1 MISLRWRLTLW
12 HLALTALGLI
22 GLIWISYRTLSDSLR
37 AEIDRTLIER
47 ANHVADAVT
56 VVPNRPIEGISPEA
70 TDEFRSPGV
79 YVQLF
84 NLEGAVVAHS
94 FNLGAQELPVA
105 PADLRRLFS
114 GEAFYTTSEVAGQS
128 VRLYYQPLL
137 RKGVVVGAV
146 QVGQSLA
153 ALEST
158 LGQLQL
164 IYTVGAALVLWFGA
178 VGGWALARV
187 GLRPV
192 AQVTQAARDI
202 VHAEDLKQRVAY
214 SGPMDEVGMLATMF
228 NEMLDRL
235 QKLFEGQRRFLAEAA
250 HELRTPLASMLG
262 NVDLLA
268 CFGDD
273 MERRRET
280 IAALQRT
287 GRHVTRLLDDL
298 LLLAQ
303 AEAGWHLQRLC
314 PVAIDDVFIEAYET
328 AQLAANGVTLKIQ
341 TCEPAQVRGDP
352 DRLRQV
358 FVNLIDNAVKYSPPS
373 GIVTLDLG
381 RKEGRV
387 WASVSDA
394 GPGIPSEALPHL
406 FTPFFRAPSEAPRPG
421 AGLGLAIVRWIVR
434 EHAGEVSI
442 ESVPGRGTTIT
453 LFLPEYA
460 A

>member
-12 HLALTALGLI
+12 HLGLTALGLL
-22 GLIWISYRTLSDSLR
+22 GLIWISYRMLSDSLR
-37 AEIDRTLIER
+37 AEIDRTLAER
-47 ANHVADAVT
+47 ANHVADALAVI
-56 VVPNRPIEGISPEA
+56 PNRPIEGISPEA

-84 NLEGAVVAHS
+84 SLEGAVVAHS
-94 FNLGAQELPVA
+94 FNLGAQELPIT
-105 PADLRRLFS
+105 PADLQRMYA
-114 GEAFYTTSEVAGQS
+114 GEAFYTTSEVAGQT
-128 VRLYYQPLL
+128 VRLYHQPL
-137 RKGVVVGAV
+137 RRGGVAVGAV

-153 ALEST
+153 GLEST
-158 LGQLQL
+158 LGQLQFV
-164 IYTVGAALVLWFGA
+164 YTVGAALVLLFGT

-192 AQVTQAARDI
+192 TQVTQAAREI
-202 VHAEDLKQRVAY
+202 VRAEDLKQRVPY

-235 QKLFEGQRRFLAEAA
+235 QTLFEGQRRFLAEAA

-268 CFGDD
+268 RFGEDA
-273 MERRRET
+273 ERRRET
-280 IAALQRT
+280 IVALQRT
-287 GRHVTRLLDDL
+287 GRHVARLLDDL

-303 AEAGWHLQRLC
+303 AEAGWHLQRFS

-328 AQLAANGVTLKIQ
+328 AQLSANGVTLKIQ
-341 TCEPAQVRGDP
+341 TCEPAQVHGDP

-358 FVNLIDNAVKYSPPS
+358 FVNLMDNAVKYSPL
-373 GIVTLDLG
+373 GGTVTLDLG
-381 RKEGRV
+381 RRDGRV
-387 WASVSDA
+387 WARISDA
-394 GPGIPSEALPHL
+394 GPGIPPEALPHL
-406 FTPFFRAPSEAPRPG
+406 FTPFFRAPSEMHRSG
-421 AGLGLAIVRWIVR
+421 AGLGLAIARWIVR

-442 ESVPGRGTTIT
+442 ESVPGRGTTAT
-453 LFLPEYA
+453 FFLPEYA